1 MMTNTKATRRLA
13 TLCAATLVVVGSITA
28 AVAGTPSTGL
38 QADRILTG
46 VSLPGTVQSTPCAH
60 ERQVGPLGY

>member
-1 MMTNTKATRRLA
+1 MMTNTKASSRLA

-38 QADRILTG
+38 QTDRILTG
-46 VSLPGTVQSTPCAH
+46 VSLPGTVQSAPCAQ